1 MPSSKVLKE
10 KQESVAKLSEKVK
23 EAKAVIL
30 VEYRGI
36 NVEQVTKMR
45 ADLKAANSE
54 YKVVKNNIIKR
65 ALNENNISDLDAQLE
80 GPVAVVLGNEDY
92 LAPSKILYNFSKEN
106 DFFKIKAGIIDGK
119 VVDAEEIITLAKLP
133 SREELIAKLAGVLLA
148 NISKLAVAL
157 DQVKVKKEQE
167 Q

>member
-23 EAKAVIL
+23 EAKAVVL

-36 NVEQVTKMR
+36 TVEQVTKMR

-65 ALNENNISDLDAQLE
+65 ALNDNDIYDLDAQLE

-106 DFFKIKAGIIDGK
+106 EFFKIKAGIIDGK

-157 DQVKVKKEQE
+157 DQVKAKKEQE
-167 Q
+167 

>member
-36 NVEQVTKMR
+36 TVEQVTKMR
-45 ADLKAANSE
+45 AELKAANSE

-65 ALNENNISDLDAQLE
+65 ALNENSISDLDAHLE
-80 GPVAVVLGNEDY
+80 GPVAVVFGNEDY

-106 DFFKIKAGIIDGK
+106 EFFKIKAGIIDGK

>member
-10 KQESVAKLSEKVK
+10 KQERVAELSEKIK
-23 EAKAVIL
+23 NAKAAIL

-36 NVEQVTKMR
+36 TVEQVTKVR
-45 ADLKAANSE
+45 ADLVSANSE

-65 ALNENNISDLDAQLE
+65 ALNENGISELDEKLE
-80 GPVAVVLGNEDY
+80 GPVAIVLGNEDY
-92 LAPSKILYNFSKEN
+92 LAPSKILYNFAKNN

-119 VVDAEEIITLAKLP
+119 IVTAEEIVTLAKLP

>member
-36 NVEQVTKMR
+36 TVEQVTKMR

-65 ALNENNISDLDAQLE
+65 ALNENSISDLDAQLE

-106 DFFKIKAGIIDGK
+106 EFFKIKAGIIDGK